1 MGMEDFSRH
10 QQKIIKRYYENF
22 DAISLQ
28 KLSELCT
35 DLYLAE
41 GKKLAKLWDQAA
53 ALMTK
58 MGVKSDRVAAIIAAQ
73 KPEMV
78 ATLVAELGAES

>member
-35 DLYLAE
+35 ELYLTE
-41 GKKLAKLWDQAA
+41 GKKLAKHWEQAA
-53 ALMTK
+53 TLMAK
-58 MGVKSDRVAAIIAAQ
+58 MGVKPDRVAAIVASQ

-78 ATLVAELGAES
+78 AKLVAEMGAEQ